1 MIHLGDTLKFQ
12 VLPAGH
18 HRFLNL
24 SIWLTGVPAVEE
36 TMSGK
41 SSSSKSSSSTTTS
54 PSKSSVA
61 KSNLSN
67 LFKKHSPLH
76 QPETKEP
83 SGTKEL
89 HSKDIPIGHVN
100 IYLPEIAADCHLNT
114 QGHHISTYQLYPAD
128 VKTSLGYVIGNFGD
142 MNVFYLAIL
151 FVQSSESVESA
162 IGIRSSPL
170 LWRCFI
176 IFRLSPG

>member
-12 VLPAGH
+12 VSPAG

-24 SIWLTGVPAVEE
+24 SVWLTGVPVVEE
-36 TMSGK
+36 TTSGK

-76 QPETKEP
+76 HPETKE
-83 SGTKEL
+83 SVGTKEF
-89 HSKDIPIGHVN
+89 HSKDVPIGHVN

-128 VKTSLGYVIGNFGD
+128 VKTILGY
-142 MNVFYLAIL
+142 
-151 FVQSSESVESA
+151 
-162 IGIRSSPL
+162 
-170 LWRCFI
+170 
-176 IFRLSPG
+176 IFTSF